1 MSTISINANGGPV
14 RVVQASVADAISNR
28 TIMATRLRITERG
41 RRVLAALVALPI
53 VVAVVIAVLS
63 GGTALASLDEGGVPV
78 TFETIDVMPGDTLW
92 SLAGEIAPAADPR
105 DVIDAIV
112 SLNALPSSAIVPGQT
127 LSIPAEYTK

>member
-1 MSTISINANGGPV
+1 
-14 RVVQASVADAISNR
+14 
-28 TIMATRLRITERG
+28 MATRLRITERG

-63 GGTALASLDEGGVPV
+63 GGTALASLDEGGAPV
-78 TFETIDVMPGDTLW
+78 TFETINVMPGDTLW

>member
-63 GGTALASLDEGGVPV
+63 GGTALASLDEGGAPV
-78 TFETIDVMPGDTLW
+78 TFETINVMPGDTLW